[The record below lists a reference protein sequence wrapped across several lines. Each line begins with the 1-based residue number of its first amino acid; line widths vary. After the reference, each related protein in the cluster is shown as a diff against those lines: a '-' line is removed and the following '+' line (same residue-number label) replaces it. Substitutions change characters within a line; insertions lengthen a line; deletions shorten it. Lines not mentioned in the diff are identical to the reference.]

1 MIERRDFLKTAATI
15 AAPLVIPRHVLA
27 APGRP
32 GANDRI
38 LTGVIGCGAR
48 SAVLLNQSPGDLQI
62 VALAD
67 CDLRQM
73 GNESAFGQ
81 SVAGPFSDDFGK
93 WRRYQDYREML
104 DKEKLDAVFVG
115 TTTHARVLCCIHA
128 AQAGLGIYA
137 EKPLTLTIAE
147 GRALV
152 TAVRKHRCIFQA
164 GTQARSMRLDMW
176 ASEFLRSGGLGKI
189 EKVVASNYMGP
200 ARRTPTAAQPVPQEM
215 NWDLWCD
222 QAELA
227 PHDPSLYHG
236 CGKWGQWS
244 AYDGGGSSWGVT
256 GWGSHSYDAVQAAL
270 GTDNSG
276 PVEVWAAAPSYL
288 MSPVTMRYADGTI
301 LEMNLSRQRGPVW
314 GAIFVGQ
321 KGKVEINRNRCV
333 SNPPELVAGQP
344 KVFYAQG
351 GADTR
356 PHIENWIECL
366 RTRRQPRADVETAHR
381 SATICHLVNVAR
393 DIGRRLRW
401 NPDREMFVGDDEAN
415 RHPSVSRPRR
425 ASYELPEA

>member
-1 MIERRDFLKTAATI
+1 MEATRDLSSLLEAESWDACNNLPGDGVYRFGSHKISRMVAHQRRVDEELGAARPSTGHLHRLSHAAAEAVGAFLVAQHMLQFAVTGRP
-15 AAPLVIPRHVLA
+15 AAPM
-27 APGRP
+27 PGRVS
-32 GANDRI
+32 AW
-38 LTGVIGCGAR
+38 GVY
-48 SAVLLNQSPGDLQI
+48 D
-62 VALAD
+62 D
-67 CDLRQM
+67 FRQM
-73 GNESAFGQ
+73 I
-81 SVAGPFSDDFGK
+81 
-93 WRRYQDYREML
+93 

-147 GRALV
+147 GRTLV
-152 TAVRKHRCIFQA
+152 TAARRHRCIFQA

-200 ARRTPTAAQPVPQEM
+200 ARRTPTATQPVPQEM
-215 NWDLWCD
+215 NWDQWCK
-222 QAELA
+222 QAELV

-236 CGKWGQWS
+236 CGKWGPWS

-270 GTDNSG
+270 GTDDSG
-276 PVEVWAAAPSYL
+276 PVEVWAAAPSYP
-288 MSPVTMRYADGTI
+288 MSPVTMRYANGTI
-301 LEMNLSRQRGPVW
+301 LEMNLPRQRGPVW
-314 GAIFVGQ
+314 GAIFIGQ

-356 PHIENWIECL
+356 PHIENWIECIKS
-366 RTRRQPRADVETAHR
+366 RKPCNADIEIGQRATMFQGPVMIRSMTAR
-381 SATICHLVNVAR
+381 YS
-393 DIGRRLRW
+393 
-401 NPDREMFVGDDEAN
+401 
-415 RHPSVSRPRR
+415 
-425 ASYELPEA
+425 LPFKGAGMV